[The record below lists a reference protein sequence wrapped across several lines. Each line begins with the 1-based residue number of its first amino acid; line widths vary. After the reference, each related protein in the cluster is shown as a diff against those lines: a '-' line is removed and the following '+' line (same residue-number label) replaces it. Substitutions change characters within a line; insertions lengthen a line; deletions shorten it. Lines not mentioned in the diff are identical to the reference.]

1 MSQSNPTQATGAI
14 ALADGQVF
22 LGRGSGA
29 AHTAI
34 GELCF
39 NTAMTGH
46 QEILADPSYAGQVVC
61 FTFPHVGNVGA
72 NAQDEEAACEP
83 ARKAAVGMVSRA
95 TMTPPANWRAETG
108 FEEWLRARGIV
119 AVTGIDTRALTRR
132 IREKG
137 MVMCAIAHD
146 PAGNIDIEA
155 LKAAAA
161 SAPDMEGR
169 ELAAAVAR
177 TDNGDWNE
185 GKWSREEGYAHGPDD
200 GPRVVV
206 LDYGV
211 KANILRL
218 LTGAGAR
225 VAILPG
231 KASFEEIKALDPDG
245 VVFSNGPGDP
255 AETGKYAL
263 PTIRAVI
270 EAGIPAPGHLPGAPD
285 AGAGTRREDRE
296 NAPGASRR
304 QPSGEKPR
312 NRPGRDRVDESRLCR
327 GWLDPAGQR
336 RRDPRLP
343 VRRFELR
350 LPPDR
355 QAGLGGAT
363 PPGSQPRSTGQFRRV
378 RPFRRRPRKTARLIA
393 PAAIS
398 AGIRT
403 GRRADNPAHRT
414 GR

>member
-270 EAGIPAPGHLPGAPD
+270 EAGIPALGICLGHQMLALALGAKTEKMPQGHH
-285 AGAGTRREDRE
+285 GANHPVKNRE
-296 NAPGASRR
+296 
-304 QPSGEKPR
+304 
-312 NRPGRDRVDESRLCR
+312 
-327 GWLDPAGQR
+327 
-336 RRDPRLP
+336 
-343 VRRFELR
+343 
-350 LPPDR
+350 
-355 QAGLGGAT
+355 
-363 PPGSQPRSTGQFRRV
+363 TGQVEIVSMNHGFAVDGSTLPDNAEETHVSLFDGSNSGFRLTDKPVWAVQHHPEASPGPQDSFGVFDRFV
-378 RPFRRRPRKTARLIA
+378 AALGKQ
-393 PAAIS
+393 PA
-398 AGIRT
+398 
-403 GRRADNPAHRT
+403 
-414 GR
+414 